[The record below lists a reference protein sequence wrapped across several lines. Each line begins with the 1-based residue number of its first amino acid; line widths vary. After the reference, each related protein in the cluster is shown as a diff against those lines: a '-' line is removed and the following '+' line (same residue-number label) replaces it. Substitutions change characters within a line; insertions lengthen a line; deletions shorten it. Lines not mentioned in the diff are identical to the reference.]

1 MHYILDELF
10 SKKELFILGLEDWE
24 YRKINSEEIK
34 TISGKED
41 RNGRLTLNHFPPG
54 ILELANLE
62 SIEFIG
68 HKIPGIPSA
77 VGCLKELKILNLEAN
92 EISGLVSRFFEE
104 FRYHKSFRELI
115 LPRNKIAWL
124 PPEIGCLKSLE
135 VLDVEQNLLA
145 SLPSEIGS
153 LNCLKDLNVR
163 KNKIT
168 SLPSEIGSLNCLEY
182 LCLDDNQ
189 ITHLPPE
196 ISKLSN
202 LEGLYLSNCPLV
214 SLPIEILELSKLREL
229 DLRGTQVKESTI
241 NRIREALP
249 GCEINHDYE

>member
-1 MHYILDELF
+1 MHYIFDELF

-62 SIEFIG
+62 TIELVG

-77 VGCLKELKILNLEAN
+77 VGCLKELKILNLESN
-92 EISGLVSRFFEE
+92 EIGGLVSKFFEV
-104 FRYHKSFRELI
+104 FRYHKSFRELR

-124 PPEIGCLKSLE
+124 PPEIGCLKSLQ
-135 VLDVEQNLLA
+135 VLDLEQNLLT
-145 SLPSEIGS
+145 SLPAEIGN
-153 LNCLKDLNVR
+153 LNNLKDLIVGT
-163 KNKIT
+163 NKVT
-168 SLPSEIGSLNCLEY
+168 SLPSEIGNLTCLEN
-182 LCLDDNQ
+182 LRLDDNQ

-202 LEGLYLSNCPLV
+202 LECLYLSNCPLV
-214 SLPIEILELSKLREL
+214 SLPIEILELSKLKEL

-249 GCEINHDYE
+249 GCDIS